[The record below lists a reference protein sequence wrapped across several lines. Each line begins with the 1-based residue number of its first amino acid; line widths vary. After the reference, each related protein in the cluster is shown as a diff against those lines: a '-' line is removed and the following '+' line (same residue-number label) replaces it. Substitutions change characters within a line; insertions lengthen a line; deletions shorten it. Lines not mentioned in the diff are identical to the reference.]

1 MNYRLL
7 HILLL
12 LMLTQGAVEFK
23 SVKDVPPTNFL
34 EQFGKD
40 FRNTAW
46 PAENGGLTMLN
57 RVHHL

>member
-1 MNYRLL
+1 
-7 HILLL
+7 
-12 LMLTQGAVEFK
+12 MLTQGAVEFK